1 MKAAFSPVRL
11 LVSAR
16 TADVLGPA
24 IAGVFGER
32 AHQLLRPQDIA
43 PGAAVDIAFLSR
55 DVTGLSTKQQ
65 VLPAT
70 QHFHDLLRAAGGL
83 QWVHNHSSGADRP
96 VFIELLQ
103 RGVAVTTSSG
113 ANAGVVAQSVAAGLL
128 VLARKVLPLV
138 AAQRERRWAPLLAS
152 GMPRDLAG
160 QTAVIVG
167 WGPVG
172 QQVATV
178 LGTLGL
184 RCTAVRRSA
193 GPAAPGID
201 AVAYEDL
208 HRVLPRADWLILACP
223 LTDTTCGLV
232 DARALALLPAGAHLV
247 NVARGEVVVQPDLI
261 HALQTGRLAGA
272 HLDVFDPEP
281 LPADSPL
288 WALPNVLITPHTA
301 GHSDGNEARVAAMF
315 LDNLGRWCAG
325 QALQRQV
332 A

>member
-1 MKAAFSPVRL
+1 VKAALPPVRL

-16 TADVLGPA
+16 TAEALGPA
-24 IAGVFGER
+24 IAGAFGAR
-32 AHQLLRPQDIA
+32 AHQLLRAEDIA

-70 QHFHDLLRAAGGL
+70 QHFHDLLRGAGSL

-103 RGVAVTTSSG
+103 RGVIVTTSSG
-113 ANAGVVAQSVAAGLL
+113 ANAGVVAHSVVAGLL
-128 VLARKVLPLV
+128 VLARRLLPLV

-152 GMPRDLAG
+152 GMPSDLAG

-172 QQVATV
+172 QQVAAV
-178 LGTLGL
+178 LGALGL
-184 RCTAVRRSA
+184 RCMAVRRGA
-193 GPAAPGID
+193 GPAAPGVE
-201 AVAYEDL
+201 AVAYDDL
-208 HRVLPRADWLILACP
+208 HRVLPQADWLILACP
-223 LTDTTCGLV
+223 LTDTTRGLV
-232 DARALALLPAGAHLV
+232 DARALALLPPGAHLI
-247 NVARGEVVVQPDLI
+247 NVARGEVVVQADLVQ
-261 HALQTGRLAGA
+261 ALQTGRLAGA

-281 LPADSPL
+281 LPAESSL
-288 WALPNVLITPHTA
+288 WALPNVLLTPHTA

-315 LDNLGRWCAG
+315 LDNLARWCAG
-325 QALQRQV
+325 QPLQRRV